1 MKVFHTLISD
11 RAEISYLYREK
22 YILER
27 RINQI
32 LSQKY
37 SDNYSV
43 ISKNFTRI
51 ACFDKYDIA
60 FFRLYRLRMEVTVE
74 VNNQ

>member
-27 RINQI
+27 RIN
-32 LSQKY
+32 
-37 SDNYSV
+37 
-43 ISKNFTRI
+43 
-51 ACFDKYDIA
+51 
-60 FFRLYRLRMEVTVE
+60 
-74 VNNQ
+74 